1 MITNRTDL
9 SINQNYLWIDVRD
22 VDKDDIA
29 ILSDEYMVSSE
40 LLADII
46 DVDEQSRIEKDDDYN
61 VIICRLPADFDD
73 DDDDPIE
80 RRSIPLGIVI
90 YPDKVI
96 TICRGD
102 SIVIDDFAR
111 HRFRQCPVDTKE
123 GFVISILGRA
133 ALVYTRLLKYIN
145 RQKDLVEEQL
155 NKSIMNYELLQLL
168 TIQKSLVFLTTSVT
182 SNQMLLERLQKTPYF
197 KLNNEDEAEFLE
209 DTIIDNKQAIE
220 MATIYTDILNG
231 TMDAYA
237 SVISNNMNV
246 IMKRLTVV
254 SLCLM
259 FPTFITGFFGMNV
272 SLPNLGGRWS
282 WIILAII
289 CAAVSL
295 LGFLFISLTS
305 SMSVLKAN
313 AKLIKKGKRKQKSP
327 SQIKYLKR
335 KRAKL
340 KGVDE

>member
-9 SINQNYLWIDVRD
+9 SINQNYLWVDVRD
-22 VDKDDIA
+22 MDRDDIA
-29 ILSDEYMVSSE
+29 VLTDEYMISSE
-40 LLADII
+40 LLADIM
-46 DVDEQSRIEKDDDYN
+46 DVDEQARVEKEDDYV
-61 VIICRLPADFDD
+61 VIICRVPVDFED
-73 DDDDPIE
+73 DDDDPLE
-80 RRSIPLGIVI
+80 RRSLPLGII
-90 YPDKVI
+90 LYPDKVI

-102 SIVIDDFAR
+102 SVVIEDFAR

-155 NKSIMNYELLQLL
+155 NKAIMNYELLQLL
-168 TIQKSLVFLTTSVT
+168 AIQKSLVFLTTSVT

-197 KLNNEDEAEFLE
+197 KLNNDEETEFLE

-220 MATIYTDILNG
+220 MATIYADILTG

-237 SVISNNMNV
+237 SVIGNNMNV

-259 FPTFITGFFGMNV
+259 FPTFITGFFGMNID
-272 SLPNLGGRWS
+272 LPFLGGEWA
-282 WIILAII
+282 WIILAVV
-289 CAAVSL
+289 CAIVAVLSY
-295 LGFLFISLTS
+295 LFISVTS
-305 SMSVLKAN
+305 NVSPLKAN
-313 AKLIKKGKRKQKSP
+313 NLLKKSKKKSP
-327 SQIKYLKR
+327 SQIKYMRR

-340 KGVDE
+340 KNQDE